1 MKMKFYQSI
10 KFRLM
15 MMTLCVC
22 VFMGGL
28 INFYSI
34 HQSRLSYKRLAW
46 NYMEDLAL
54 AYGRQ
59 VENLLGQ
66 GGSFDSGALE
76 HILMNA
82 NLEGVESSYT
92 YIVDS
97 EGNMLY
103 HPNKDK
109 IGKSVENVIVKGYIQ
124 DLKSGIKHDTGVV
137 EYDYNGSIKY
147 AACYT
152 DGNGRFILVVSA
164 DDDDVL
170 KDSASLIVKVTA
182 ISLIIGMAA
191 IVVVFIFIRKIV
203 APLSYAANAVEELA
217 ALDFRVKNERQE
229 RRFAGLKD
237 EVGNIMR
244 AVLKLRGELT
254 AVVTELKNQSGNLFE
269 QSDSLSKSASD
280 TMNNMKDTDRAV
292 DEMANGATMLAQE
305 TQSASENVIEIGN
318 MIDKVNDNT
327 EELAKDADNMKELG
341 ENAENILRQLIA
353 GQKEMVTH
361 IGVVNDKTHEANK
374 AAGKISEVVNLITE
388 IASQTN
394 LLSLNAS
401 IEAARAGEAGRGFAV
416 VAENIK
422 QLAEQTTSSAA
433 DIQDII
439 HDLEQKSGET
449 VEKTEA
455 VNNIV
460 NKQSEDMKQT
470 ADILNQVI
478 TGITGLIDK
487 IDSIAVSVANMDK
500 SKENVVDVIGNL
512 SSVSQENAASTE
524 ETSASTTMAME
535 TAKKIADEAVK
546 LKDIAQELED
556 RMKQFK
562 KKLSQ
567 SELAD
572 IVGTTRQTITSIE
585 VEKYTASLVLAYKIA
600 HYFGLTIEEVFDF
613 GDIDDEE

>member
-1 MKMKFYQSI
+1 
-10 KFRLM
+10 
-15 MMTLCVC
+15 
-22 VFMGGL
+22 MGGL
-28 INFYSI
+28 ISFYSI

-46 NYMEDLAL
+46 NYMEDIAL

-109 IGKSVENVIVKGYIQ
+109 IGKSVENVVVKGYIQ

-152 DGNGRFILVVSA
+152 EGNGRFILVVSA
-164 DDDDVL
+164 DDNDVL

-182 ISLIIGMAA
+182 ISLLIGMAA

-203 APLSYAANAVEELA
+203 APLSYATNAVEELA
-217 ALDFRVKNERQE
+217 ALDFRVKNEQQE

-487 IDSIAVSVANMDK
+487 IDSIAVSVENMDK

-535 TAKKIADEAVK
+535 TVKKIADEAVN

-556 RMKQFK
+556 RMKQFII
-562 KKLSQ
+562 Q
-567 SELAD
+567 
-572 IVGTTRQTITSIE
+572 
-585 VEKYTASLVLAYKIA
+585 
-600 HYFGLTIEEVFDF
+600 
-613 GDIDDEE
+613 

>member
-46 NYMEDLAL
+46 NYMEDIAL

-280 TMNNMKDTDRAV
+280 TMNNMKDTDRTV

-556 RMKQFK
+556 RMKQFII
-562 KKLSQ
+562 Q
-567 SELAD
+567 
-572 IVGTTRQTITSIE
+572 
-585 VEKYTASLVLAYKIA
+585 
-600 HYFGLTIEEVFDF
+600 
-613 GDIDDEE
+613 

>member
-46 NYMEDLAL
+46 NYMEDIAL

-109 IGKSVENVIVKGYIQ
+109 IGKSVENVVVKGYIQ

-152 DGNGRFILVVSA
+152 DENGRFILVVSA

-170 KDSASLIVKVTA
+170 RDSASLIVKVTA
-182 ISLIIGMAA
+182 ISLLIGMAA

-203 APLSYAANAVEELA
+203 APLSYATNAVEELA
-217 ALDFRVKNERQE
+217 ALDFRVKNEQQE

-439 HDLEQKSGET
+439 HDLEQKSDET

-535 TAKKIADEAVK
+535 TVKKIADEAVN

-556 RMKQFK
+556 RMKQFII
-562 KKLSQ
+562 Q
-567 SELAD
+567 
-572 IVGTTRQTITSIE
+572 
-585 VEKYTASLVLAYKIA
+585 
-600 HYFGLTIEEVFDF
+600 
-613 GDIDDEE
+613 

>member
-46 NYMEDLAL
+46 NYMEDIAL

-217 ALDFRVKNERQE
+217 ALDFRVKNEQQE

-254 AVVTELKNQSGNLFE
+254 AVVTDLKNQSGNLFE
-269 QSDSLSKSASD
+269 QSASLSKSASD

-439 HDLEQKSGET
+439 HDLEQKSDET

-487 IDSIAVSVANMDK
+487 IDSIAVSVENMDK

-535 TAKKIADEAVK
+535 TVKKIADEAVN

-556 RMKQFK
+556 RMKQFII
-562 KKLSQ
+562 Q
-567 SELAD
+567 
-572 IVGTTRQTITSIE
+572 
-585 VEKYTASLVLAYKIA
+585 
-600 HYFGLTIEEVFDF
+600 
-613 GDIDDEE
+613 

>member
-1 MKMKFYQSI
+1 
-10 KFRLM
+10 
-15 MMTLCVC
+15 
-22 VFMGGL
+22 MGGL

-34 HQSRLSYKRLAW
+34 HQSRVSYKRLAW
-46 NYMEDLAL
+46 NYMEDIAL

-59 VENLLGQ
+59 VENLLDQ
-66 GGSFDSGALE
+66 GGSLDSGVLE

-109 IGKSVENVIVKGYIQ
+109 IGKSVENVIVKSYIQ
-124 DLKSGIKHDTGVV
+124 DLKSGIKHDTYVV

-152 DGNGRFILVVSA
+152 DENGRFILVVSA

-170 KDSASLIVKVTA
+170 RDSASLIVKVTA
-182 ISLIIGMAA
+182 ISLLIGMAA

-203 APLSYAANAVEELA
+203 APLSYATNAVEELA

-535 TAKKIADEAVK
+535 TVKKIADEAVN

-556 RMKQFK
+556 RMKQFII
-562 KKLSQ
+562 Q
-567 SELAD
+567 
-572 IVGTTRQTITSIE
+572 
-585 VEKYTASLVLAYKIA
+585 
-600 HYFGLTIEEVFDF
+600 
-613 GDIDDEE
+613 

>member
-46 NYMEDLAL
+46 NYMEDIAL

-487 IDSIAVSVANMDK
+487 IDSIAVSVGNMDK

-556 RMKQFK
+556 RMKQFII
-562 KKLSQ
+562 Q
-567 SELAD
+567 
-572 IVGTTRQTITSIE
+572 
-585 VEKYTASLVLAYKIA
+585 
-600 HYFGLTIEEVFDF
+600 
-613 GDIDDEE
+613 

>member
-1 MKMKFYQSI
+1 MKIVVLGGRQDENEVLPVDKIQTDDDDI
-10 KFRLM
+10 
-15 MMTLCVC
+15 VC

-34 HQSRLSYKRLAW
+34 HQSRVSYKRLAW
-46 NYMEDLAL
+46 NYMEDIAL

-66 GGSFDSGALE
+66 GGSFDSDALE

-109 IGKSVENVIVKGYIQ
+109 IGKSVENVVVKGYIQ

-152 DGNGRFILVVSA
+152 DENGRFILVVSA
-164 DDDDVL
+164 DDNDVL

-182 ISLIIGMAA
+182 ISLLIGMAA
-191 IVVVFIFIRKIV
+191 IVVVFILIRKIV
-203 APLSYAANAVEELA
+203 APLSYATNAVEELA
-217 ALDFRVKNERQE
+217 ALDFRVKNEQQE

-254 AVVTELKNQSGNLFE
+254 AVVTDLKNQSGNLFE
-269 QSDSLSKSASD
+269 QSASLSKSASD

-374 AAGKISEVVNLITE
+374 AAGKISEVVKLITE

-439 HDLEQKSGET
+439 HDLEQKSDET

-487 IDSIAVSVANMDK
+487 IDSIAVSVENMDK

-535 TAKKIADEAVK
+535 TVKKISDEAVK

-556 RMKQFK
+556 RMKQFII
-562 KKLSQ
+562 Q
-567 SELAD
+567 
-572 IVGTTRQTITSIE
+572 
-585 VEKYTASLVLAYKIA
+585 
-600 HYFGLTIEEVFDF
+600 
-613 GDIDDEE
+613 

>member
-1 MKMKFYQSI
+1 
-10 KFRLM
+10 
-15 MMTLCVC
+15 
-22 VFMGGL
+22 
-28 INFYSI
+28 
-34 HQSRLSYKRLAW
+34 
-46 NYMEDLAL
+46 
-54 AYGRQ
+54 
-59 VENLLGQ
+59 
-66 GGSFDSGALE
+66 
-76 HILMNA
+76 
-82 NLEGVESSYT
+82 
-92 YIVDS
+92 
-97 EGNMLY
+97 
-103 HPNKDK
+103 
-109 IGKSVENVIVKGYIQ
+109 
-124 DLKSGIKHDTGVV
+124 
-137 EYDYNGSIKY
+137 
-147 AACYT
+147 
-152 DGNGRFILVVSA
+152 
-164 DDDDVL
+164 
-170 KDSASLIVKVTA
+170 
-182 ISLIIGMAA
+182 
-191 IVVVFIFIRKIV
+191 
-203 APLSYAANAVEELA
+203 
-217 ALDFRVKNERQE
+217 
-229 RRFAGLKD
+229 
-237 EVGNIMR
+237 
-244 AVLKLRGELT
+244 
-254 AVVTELKNQSGNLFE
+254 
-269 QSDSLSKSASD
+269 
-280 TMNNMKDTDRAV
+280 MNNMKDTDRAV

-305 TQSASENVIEIGN
+305 TQSASDNIIEIGN

-374 AAGKISEVVNLITE
+374 AAGKISEVVNLITD

-535 TAKKIADEAVK
+535 TAKKIADEAVN
-546 LKDIAQELED
+546 LRDIAQELED
-556 RMKQFK
+556 RMKQFII
-562 KKLSQ
+562 Q
-567 SELAD
+567 
-572 IVGTTRQTITSIE
+572 
-585 VEKYTASLVLAYKIA
+585 
-600 HYFGLTIEEVFDF
+600 
-613 GDIDDEE
+613 

>member
-1 MKMKFYQSI
+1 
-10 KFRLM
+10 
-15 MMTLCVC
+15 
-22 VFMGGL
+22 MGGL

-46 NYMEDLAL
+46 NYMEDIAL

-556 RMKQFK
+556 RMKQFII
-562 KKLSQ
+562 Q
-567 SELAD
+567 
-572 IVGTTRQTITSIE
+572 
-585 VEKYTASLVLAYKIA
+585 
-600 HYFGLTIEEVFDF
+600 
-613 GDIDDEE
+613 

>member
-10 KFRLM
+10 KFRLL

-28 INFYSI
+28 ISFYSI

-46 NYMEDLAL
+46 NYMEDIAL

-109 IGKSVENVIVKGYIQ
+109 IGKSVENVVVNGYIQ

-152 DGNGRFILVVSA
+152 EGNGRFILVVSA
-164 DDDDVL
+164 DDNDVL

-182 ISLIIGMAA
+182 ISLLIGMAA

-203 APLSYAANAVEELA
+203 APLSYATNAVEELA
-217 ALDFRVKNERQE
+217 ALDFRVKNEQQE

-556 RMKQFK
+556 RMKQFII
-562 KKLSQ
+562 Q
-567 SELAD
+567 
-572 IVGTTRQTITSIE
+572 
-585 VEKYTASLVLAYKIA
+585 
-600 HYFGLTIEEVFDF
+600 
-613 GDIDDEE
+613 

>member
-46 NYMEDLAL
+46 NYMEDIAL

-109 IGKSVENVIVKGYIQ
+109 IGKSVENVVVKGYIQ

-152 DGNGRFILVVSA
+152 DENGRFILVVSA

-170 KDSASLIVKVTA
+170 RDSASLIVKVTA
-182 ISLIIGMAA
+182 ISLLIGMAA

-203 APLSYAANAVEELA
+203 APLSYATNAVEELA
-217 ALDFRVKNERQE
+217 ALDFRVKNEQQE
-229 RRFAGLKD
+229 HRFAGLKD

-439 HDLEQKSGET
+439 HDLEQKSDET

-535 TAKKIADEAVK
+535 TVKKIADEAVN

-556 RMKQFK
+556 RMKQFII
-562 KKLSQ
+562 Q
-567 SELAD
+567 
-572 IVGTTRQTITSIE
+572 
-585 VEKYTASLVLAYKIA
+585 
-600 HYFGLTIEEVFDF
+600 
-613 GDIDDEE
+613 

>member
-22 VFMGGL
+22 VLMGGL

-34 HQSRLSYKRLAW
+34 HQSRLSYKRLAC
-46 NYMEDLAL
+46 NYMDDIAL

-59 VENLLGQ
+59 VENLLDQ
-66 GGSFDSGALE
+66 GGSLDSGVLE

-109 IGKSVENVIVKGYIQ
+109 IGKSVENVIVKSYIQ
-124 DLKSGIKHDTGVV
+124 DLKSGIKHDTYVV

-152 DGNGRFILVVSA
+152 DENGRFILVVSA

-170 KDSASLIVKVTA
+170 RDSASLIVKVTA
-182 ISLIIGMAA
+182 ISLLIGMAA

-203 APLSYAANAVEELA
+203 APLSYATNAVEELA
-217 ALDFRVKNERQE
+217 ALDFRVKNEQQE

-439 HDLEQKSGET
+439 HDLEQKSDET

-535 TAKKIADEAVK
+535 TVKKIADEAVN

-556 RMKQFK
+556 RMKQFII
-562 KKLSQ
+562 Q
-567 SELAD
+567 
-572 IVGTTRQTITSIE
+572 
-585 VEKYTASLVLAYKIA
+585 
-600 HYFGLTIEEVFDF
+600 
-613 GDIDDEE
+613 

>member
-28 INFYSI
+28 ISFYSI
-34 HQSRLSYKRLAW
+34 HQSRVSYKRLAW
-46 NYMEDLAL
+46 NYMVDIAL

-59 VENLLGQ
+59 VENLLDQ
-66 GGSFDSGALE
+66 GGSLDSGVLE

-109 IGKSVENVIVKGYIQ
+109 IGKSVENVIVKSYIQ

-556 RMKQFK
+556 RMKQFII
-562 KKLSQ
+562 Q
-567 SELAD
+567 
-572 IVGTTRQTITSIE
+572 
-585 VEKYTASLVLAYKIA
+585 
-600 HYFGLTIEEVFDF
+600 
-613 GDIDDEE
+613 

>member
-28 INFYSI
+28 ISFYSI

-46 NYMEDLAL
+46 NYMVDIAL

-59 VENLLGQ
+59 VENLLDQ
-66 GGSFDSGALE
+66 GGSLDSGVLE

-217 ALDFRVKNERQE
+217 TLDFRVKNERQE

-269 QSDSLSKSASD
+269 QSASLSKSASD

-439 HDLEQKSGET
+439 HDLEQKSDKT

-487 IDSIAVSVANMDK
+487 IDSIAVSVENMDK

-535 TAKKIADEAVK
+535 TVKKIADEAVN

-556 RMKQFK
+556 RMKQFII
-562 KKLSQ
+562 Q
-567 SELAD
+567 
-572 IVGTTRQTITSIE
+572 
-585 VEKYTASLVLAYKIA
+585 
-600 HYFGLTIEEVFDF
+600 
-613 GDIDDEE
+613 

>member
-46 NYMEDLAL
+46 NYMEDIAL

-109 IGKSVENVIVKGYIQ
+109 IGKSVENVVVKGYIQ

-152 DGNGRFILVVSA
+152 DENGRFILVVSA
-164 DDDDVL
+164 DDNDVL

-182 ISLIIGMAA
+182 ISLLIGMAA

-203 APLSYAANAVEELA
+203 APLSYATNAVEELA
-217 ALDFRVKNERQE
+217 ALDFRVKNEQQE

-254 AVVTELKNQSGNLFE
+254 AVVTNLKNQSGNLFE
-269 QSDSLSKSASD
+269 QSASLSKSASD

-361 IGVVNDKTHEANK
+361 IGVVNDKTNEANK

-439 HDLEQKSGET
+439 HDLEQKSDET

-487 IDSIAVSVANMDK
+487 IDSIAVSVENMDK

-535 TAKKIADEAVK
+535 TVKKIADEAVK

-556 RMKQFK
+556 RMKQFII
-562 KKLSQ
+562 Q
-567 SELAD
+567 
-572 IVGTTRQTITSIE
+572 
-585 VEKYTASLVLAYKIA
+585 
-600 HYFGLTIEEVFDF
+600 
-613 GDIDDEE
+613 

>member
-28 INFYSI
+28 ISFYSI

-46 NYMEDLAL
+46 NYMEDIAL

-59 VENLLGQ
+59 VENLLDQ
-66 GGSFDSGALE
+66 GGSLDSGILE

-109 IGKSVENVIVKGYIQ
+109 IGKSVENVIVKSYIQ

-152 DGNGRFILVVSA
+152 DENGRFILVVSA

-170 KDSASLIVKVTA
+170 RDSASLIVKVTA
-182 ISLIIGMAA
+182 ISLLIGMAA

-203 APLSYAANAVEELA
+203 APLSYATNAVEELA
-217 ALDFRVKNERQE
+217 ALDFRVKNEQQE

-305 TQSASENVIEIGN
+305 TQSASENVIEIGT

-556 RMKQFK
+556 RMKQFII
-562 KKLSQ
+562 Q
-567 SELAD
+567 
-572 IVGTTRQTITSIE
+572 
-585 VEKYTASLVLAYKIA
+585 
-600 HYFGLTIEEVFDF
+600 
-613 GDIDDEE
+613 

>member
-1 MKMKFYQSI
+1 
-10 KFRLM
+10 
-15 MMTLCVC
+15 
-22 VFMGGL
+22 MGGL

-46 NYMEDLAL
+46 NYMEDIAL

-109 IGKSVENVIVKGYIQ
+109 MGKSVENVVVKGYIQ

-152 DGNGRFILVVSA
+152 DENGRFILVVSA

-170 KDSASLIVKVTA
+170 RDSASLIVKVTA
-182 ISLIIGMAA
+182 ISLLIGMAA

-203 APLSYAANAVEELA
+203 APLSYATNAVEELA

-556 RMKQFK
+556 RMKQFII
-562 KKLSQ
+562 Q
-567 SELAD
+567 
-572 IVGTTRQTITSIE
+572 
-585 VEKYTASLVLAYKIA
+585 
-600 HYFGLTIEEVFDF
+600 
-613 GDIDDEE
+613 

>member
-46 NYMEDLAL
+46 NYMEDIAL

-109 IGKSVENVIVKGYIQ
+109 IGKSVENVVVKGYIQ

-152 DGNGRFILVVSA
+152 DENGRFILVVSA
-164 DDDDVL
+164 DDNDVL

-182 ISLIIGMAA
+182 ISLLIGMAA

-203 APLSYAANAVEELA
+203 APLSYATNAVEELA
-217 ALDFRVKNERQE
+217 ALDFRVKNEQQE

-254 AVVTELKNQSGNLFE
+254 AVVTDLKNQSGNLFE
-269 QSDSLSKSASD
+269 QSASLSKSASD

-374 AAGKISEVVNLITE
+374 AAGKISEVVKLITE

-535 TAKKIADEAVK
+535 TVKKIADEAVK

-556 RMKQFK
+556 RMKQFII
-562 KKLSQ
+562 Q
-567 SELAD
+567 
-572 IVGTTRQTITSIE
+572 
-585 VEKYTASLVLAYKIA
+585 
-600 HYFGLTIEEVFDF
+600 
-613 GDIDDEE
+613 

>member
-46 NYMEDLAL
+46 NYMEDIAL

-66 GGSFDSGALE
+66 GGSLDSGVLE

-152 DGNGRFILVVSA
+152 DENGRFILVVSA

-170 KDSASLIVKVTA
+170 RDSASLIVKVTA
-182 ISLIIGMAA
+182 ISLLIGMAA

-203 APLSYAANAVEELA
+203 APLSYATNAVEELA
-217 ALDFRVKNERQE
+217 ALDFRVKNEQQE

-439 HDLEQKSGET
+439 HDLEQKSDET

-535 TAKKIADEAVK
+535 TVKKIADEAVN

-556 RMKQFK
+556 RMKQFII
-562 KKLSQ
+562 Q
-567 SELAD
+567 
-572 IVGTTRQTITSIE
+572 
-585 VEKYTASLVLAYKIA
+585 
-600 HYFGLTIEEVFDF
+600 
-613 GDIDDEE
+613 

>member
-22 VFMGGL
+22 VLMGGL

-46 NYMEDLAL
+46 NYMEDIAL

-203 APLSYAANAVEELA
+203 PPLSYAANAVEELA

-556 RMKQFK
+556 RMKQFII
-562 KKLSQ
+562 Q
-567 SELAD
+567 
-572 IVGTTRQTITSIE
+572 
-585 VEKYTASLVLAYKIA
+585 
-600 HYFGLTIEEVFDF
+600 
-613 GDIDDEE
+613 

>member
-46 NYMEDLAL
+46 NYMEDIAL

-109 IGKSVENVIVKGYIQ
+109 IGKSVENVVVKGYIQ

-152 DGNGRFILVVSA
+152 DENGRFILVVSA
-164 DDDDVL
+164 DDHDVL

-182 ISLIIGMAA
+182 ISLLIGMAA

-203 APLSYAANAVEELA
+203 APLSYATNAVEELA
-217 ALDFRVKNERQE
+217 ALDFRVKNEQQE

-524 ETSASTTMAME
+524 ETSASTIMAME
-535 TAKKIADEAVK
+535 TAKKIADEAVN
-546 LKDIAQELED
+546 LRDIAQELED
-556 RMKQFK
+556 RMKQFII
-562 KKLSQ
+562 Q
-567 SELAD
+567 
-572 IVGTTRQTITSIE
+572 
-585 VEKYTASLVLAYKIA
+585 
-600 HYFGLTIEEVFDF
+600 
-613 GDIDDEE
+613 

>member
-1 MKMKFYQSI
+1 
-10 KFRLM
+10 
-15 MMTLCVC
+15 
-22 VFMGGL
+22 MGGL

-34 HQSRLSYKRLAW
+34 HQSRLSYKRLAC
-46 NYMEDLAL
+46 NYMDDIAL

-59 VENLLGQ
+59 VENLLDQ
-66 GGSFDSGALE
+66 GGSLDSGVLE

-109 IGKSVENVIVKGYIQ
+109 IGKSVENVIVKSYIQ
-124 DLKSGIKHDTGVV
+124 DLKSGIKHDTYVV

-152 DGNGRFILVVSA
+152 DENGRFILVVSA

-170 KDSASLIVKVTA
+170 RDSASLIVRVTA
-182 ISLIIGMAA
+182 ISLLIGMAA

-203 APLSYAANAVEELA
+203 APLSYATNAVEELA
-217 ALDFRVKNERQE
+217 ALDFRVKNEQQE

-439 HDLEQKSGET
+439 HDLEQKSDET

-535 TAKKIADEAVK
+535 TVKKIADEAVN

-556 RMKQFK
+556 RMKQFII
-562 KKLSQ
+562 Q
-567 SELAD
+567 
-572 IVGTTRQTITSIE
+572 
-585 VEKYTASLVLAYKIA
+585 
-600 HYFGLTIEEVFDF
+600 
-613 GDIDDEE
+613 

>member
-46 NYMEDLAL
+46 NYMEDIAL

-109 IGKSVENVIVKGYIQ
+109 IGKSVENVVVKGYIQ

-152 DGNGRFILVVSA
+152 EGNGRFILVVSA

-170 KDSASLIVKVTA
+170 RDSASLIVKVTA
-182 ISLIIGMAA
+182 ISLLIGMAA

-203 APLSYAANAVEELA
+203 APLSYATNAVEELA
-217 ALDFRVKNERQE
+217 ALDFRVKNEQQE

-254 AVVTELKNQSGNLFE
+254 AVVTDLKNQSGNLFE
-269 QSDSLSKSASD
+269 QSASLSKSASD

-455 VNNIV
+455 VNKIV

-487 IDSIAVSVANMDK
+487 IDSIAASVENMDK

-535 TAKKIADEAVK
+535 TVKKIADEAVN

-556 RMKQFK
+556 RMKQFII
-562 KKLSQ
+562 Q
-567 SELAD
+567 
-572 IVGTTRQTITSIE
+572 
-585 VEKYTASLVLAYKIA
+585 
-600 HYFGLTIEEVFDF
+600 
-613 GDIDDEE
+613 

>member
-34 HQSRLSYKRLAW
+34 HRSRVSYKQLAW
-46 NYMEDLAL
+46 NYMEDIAL

-103 HPNKDK
+103 HPNRDK
-109 IGKSVENVIVKGYIQ
+109 IGKSVENVVVKSYIQ

-152 DGNGRFILVVSA
+152 DENGRFILVVSA
-164 DDDDVL
+164 DDNDVL
-170 KDSASLIVKVTA
+170 KDSVSLIVKVTA
-182 ISLIIGMAA
+182 ISLLIGMAA

-203 APLSYAANAVEELA
+203 APLSYATNAVEELA
-217 ALDFRVKNERQE
+217 ALDFRVKNEQQE

-237 EVGNIMR
+237 EVGNIMG

-254 AVVTELKNQSGNLFE
+254 AVVTDLKNQSGNLFK

-374 AAGKISEVVNLITE
+374 AAGKISEVVKLITE

-449 VEKTEA
+449 VEKAEA

-487 IDSIAVSVANMDK
+487 IDSIAVSVENMDK

-535 TAKKIADEAVK
+535 TVKKIADEAVN

-556 RMKQFK
+556 RMKQFII
-562 KKLSQ
+562 Q
-567 SELAD
+567 
-572 IVGTTRQTITSIE
+572 
-585 VEKYTASLVLAYKIA
+585 
-600 HYFGLTIEEVFDF
+600 
-613 GDIDDEE
+613 

>member
-34 HQSRLSYKRLAW
+34 HQSRLSYKRLAR
-46 NYMEDLAL
+46 NYMEDIAL

-556 RMKQFK
+556 RMKQFII
-562 KKLSQ
+562 Q
-567 SELAD
+567 
-572 IVGTTRQTITSIE
+572 
-585 VEKYTASLVLAYKIA
+585 
-600 HYFGLTIEEVFDF
+600 
-613 GDIDDEE
+613 

>member
-191 IVVVFIFIRKIV
+191 IVVVFFFIRKIV

-556 RMKQFK
+556 RMKQFII
-562 KKLSQ
+562 Q
-567 SELAD
+567 
-572 IVGTTRQTITSIE
+572 
-585 VEKYTASLVLAYKIA
+585 
-600 HYFGLTIEEVFDF
+600 
-613 GDIDDEE
+613 

>member
-46 NYMEDLAL
+46 NYMEDIAL

-109 IGKSVENVIVKGYIQ
+109 IGKSVENVVVKGYIQ

-152 DGNGRFILVVSA
+152 EGNGRFILVVSA
-164 DDDDVL
+164 DDNDVL

-182 ISLIIGMAA
+182 ISLLIGMAA

-203 APLSYAANAVEELA
+203 APLSYATNAVEELA
-217 ALDFRVKNERQE
+217 ALDFRVKNEQQ

-254 AVVTELKNQSGNLFE
+254 AVVTDLKNQSGNLFE
-269 QSDSLSKSASD
+269 QSASLSKSASD

-439 HDLEQKSGET
+439 HDLEQKSDET

-487 IDSIAVSVANMDK
+487 IDSIAVSVENMDK

-535 TAKKIADEAVK
+535 TVKKIADEAVK

-556 RMKQFK
+556 RMKQFII
-562 KKLSQ
+562 Q
-567 SELAD
+567 
-572 IVGTTRQTITSIE
+572 
-585 VEKYTASLVLAYKIA
+585 
-600 HYFGLTIEEVFDF
+600 
-613 GDIDDEE
+613 

>member
-1 MKMKFYQSI
+1 
-10 KFRLM
+10 

-46 NYMEDLAL
+46 NYMEDIAL

-470 ADILNQVI
+470 SDILNQVI

-535 TAKKIADEAVK
+535 TAKKIADEAVN

-556 RMKQFK
+556 RMKQFII
-562 KKLSQ
+562 Q
-567 SELAD
+567 
-572 IVGTTRQTITSIE
+572 
-585 VEKYTASLVLAYKIA
+585 
-600 HYFGLTIEEVFDF
+600 
-613 GDIDDEE
+613 

>member
-46 NYMEDLAL
+46 NYMEDIAL

-109 IGKSVENVIVKGYIQ
+109 IGKSVENVVVKGYIQ

-152 DGNGRFILVVSA
+152 DENGRFILVVSA
-164 DDDDVL
+164 DDNDVL

-182 ISLIIGMAA
+182 ISLLIGMAA

-203 APLSYAANAVEELA
+203 APLSYATNAVEELA
-217 ALDFRVKNERQE
+217 ALDFRVKNEQQE

-254 AVVTELKNQSGNLFE
+254 AVVTNLKNQSGNLFE
-269 QSDSLSKSASD
+269 QSASLSKSASD

-449 VEKTEA
+449 VDIQEA

-487 IDSIAVSVANMDK
+487 IDSIAVSVENMDK

-535 TAKKIADEAVK
+535 TAKKIADEAVN
-546 LKDIAQELED
+546 LRDIAQELED
-556 RMKQFK
+556 RMKQFII
-562 KKLSQ
+562 Q
-567 SELAD
+567 
-572 IVGTTRQTITSIE
+572 
-585 VEKYTASLVLAYKIA
+585 
-600 HYFGLTIEEVFDF
+600 
-613 GDIDDEE
+613 

>member
-46 NYMEDLAL
+46 NYMEDIAL

-388 IASQTN
+388 IASQIN

-470 ADILNQVI
+470 SDILNQV
-478 TGITGLIDK
+478 ITGLIDK

-535 TAKKIADEAVK
+535 TAKKIADEAVN

-556 RMKQFK
+556 RMKQFII
-562 KKLSQ
+562 Q
-567 SELAD
+567 
-572 IVGTTRQTITSIE
+572 
-585 VEKYTASLVLAYKIA
+585 
-600 HYFGLTIEEVFDF
+600 
-613 GDIDDEE
+613 

>member
-1 MKMKFYQSI
+1 MDWCINIKKPVIRNEAMKIVVLGGRQDENEVLPVDKIQTDDDDI
-10 KFRLM
+10 
-15 MMTLCVC
+15 VC

-34 HQSRLSYKRLAW
+34 HQSRVSYKRLAW
-46 NYMEDLAL
+46 NYMEDIAL

-109 IGKSVENVIVKGYIQ
+109 IGKSVENVVVKGYIQ

-152 DGNGRFILVVSA
+152 DENGRFILVVSA
-164 DDDDVL
+164 DDNDVL

-182 ISLIIGMAA
+182 ISLLIGMAA
-191 IVVVFIFIRKIV
+191 IVVVFILIRKIV
-203 APLSYAANAVEELA
+203 APLSYATNAVEELA
-217 ALDFRVKNERQE
+217 ALDFRVKNEQQE

-254 AVVTELKNQSGNLFE
+254 AVVTDLKNQSGNLFE
-269 QSDSLSKSASD
+269 QSASLSKSASD

-305 TQSASENVIEIGN
+305 TQSASDNIIEIGN

-374 AAGKISEVVNLITE
+374 AAGKISEVVNLITD

-535 TAKKIADEAVK
+535 TAKKIADEAVN
-546 LKDIAQELED
+546 LRDIAQELED
-556 RMKQFK
+556 RMKQFII
-562 KKLSQ
+562 Q
-567 SELAD
+567 
-572 IVGTTRQTITSIE
+572 
-585 VEKYTASLVLAYKIA
+585 
-600 HYFGLTIEEVFDF
+600 
-613 GDIDDEE
+613 

>member
-46 NYMEDLAL
+46 NYMEDIAL

-66 GGSFDSGALE
+66 GGSFDSGVLE

-556 RMKQFK
+556 RMKQFII
-562 KKLSQ
+562 Q
-567 SELAD
+567 
-572 IVGTTRQTITSIE
+572 
-585 VEKYTASLVLAYKIA
+585 
-600 HYFGLTIEEVFDF
+600 
-613 GDIDDEE
+613 

>member
-46 NYMEDLAL
+46 NYMEDIAL

-280 TMNNMKDTDRAV
+280 TMNNMKDTDRVV

-470 ADILNQVI
+470 SDILNQVI

-535 TAKKIADEAVK
+535 TAKKIADEAVN

-556 RMKQFK
+556 RMKQFII
-562 KKLSQ
+562 Q
-567 SELAD
+567 
-572 IVGTTRQTITSIE
+572 
-585 VEKYTASLVLAYKIA
+585 
-600 HYFGLTIEEVFDF
+600 
-613 GDIDDEE
+613 

>member
-1 MKMKFYQSI
+1 M
-10 KFRLM
+10 
-15 MMTLCVC
+15 
-22 VFMGGL
+22 
-28 INFYSI
+28 
-34 HQSRLSYKRLAW
+34 
-46 NYMEDLAL
+46 
-54 AYGRQ
+54 
-59 VENLLGQ
+59 
-66 GGSFDSGALE
+66 
-76 HILMNA
+76 
-82 NLEGVESSYT
+82 
-92 YIVDS
+92 
-97 EGNMLY
+97 
-103 HPNKDK
+103 P
-109 IGKSVENVIVKGYIQ
+109 
-124 DLKSGIKHDTGVV
+124 
-137 EYDYNGSIKY
+137 
-147 AACYT
+147 
-152 DGNGRFILVVSA
+152 
-164 DDDDVL
+164 
-170 KDSASLIVKVTA
+170 
-182 ISLIIGMAA
+182 II
-191 IVVVFIFIRKIV
+191 
-203 APLSYAANAVEELA
+203 
-217 ALDFRVKNERQE
+217 
-229 RRFAGLKD
+229 
-237 EVGNIMR
+237 
-244 AVLKLRGELT
+244 
-254 AVVTELKNQSGNLFE
+254 
-269 QSDSLSKSASD
+269 
-280 TMNNMKDTDRAV
+280 
-292 DEMANGATMLAQE
+292 
-305 TQSASENVIEIGN
+305 
-318 MIDKVNDNT
+318 
-327 EELAKDADNMKELG
+327 MKELG

-439 HDLEQKSGET
+439 HDLEQKSDET

-535 TAKKIADEAVK
+535 TVKKIADEAVN

-556 RMKQFK
+556 RMKQFII
-562 KKLSQ
+562 Q
-567 SELAD
+567 
-572 IVGTTRQTITSIE
+572 
-585 VEKYTASLVLAYKIA
+585 
-600 HYFGLTIEEVFDF
+600 
-613 GDIDDEE
+613 

>member
-34 HQSRLSYKRLAW
+34 HQSRVSYKRLAW
-46 NYMEDLAL
+46 NYMEDIAL

-66 GGSFDSGALE
+66 GGSLDSGVLE

-109 IGKSVENVIVKGYIQ
+109 IGKSVENVIVKSYIQ
-124 DLKSGIKHDTGVV
+124 DLKSGIKHDTDVV

-439 HDLEQKSGET
+439 HELEQKSGET

-535 TAKKIADEAVK
+535 TVKKIADEAVN

-556 RMKQFK
+556 RMKQFII
-562 KKLSQ
+562 Q
-567 SELAD
+567 
-572 IVGTTRQTITSIE
+572 
-585 VEKYTASLVLAYKIA
+585 
-600 HYFGLTIEEVFDF
+600 
-613 GDIDDEE
+613 

>member
-109 IGKSVENVIVKGYIQ
+109 IGKSVENVIVKSYIQ

-182 ISLIIGMAA
+182 ISLLIGMAA

-556 RMKQFK
+556 RMKQFII
-562 KKLSQ
+562 Q
-567 SELAD
+567 
-572 IVGTTRQTITSIE
+572 
-585 VEKYTASLVLAYKIA
+585 
-600 HYFGLTIEEVFDF
+600 
-613 GDIDDEE
+613 

>member
-46 NYMEDLAL
+46 NYMDDIAL

-217 ALDFRVKNERQE
+217 ALDFRVKNEQQE

-244 AVLKLRGELT
+244 AVLKLRGELI

-556 RMKQFK
+556 RMKQFII
-562 KKLSQ
+562 Q
-567 SELAD
+567 
-572 IVGTTRQTITSIE
+572 
-585 VEKYTASLVLAYKIA
+585 
-600 HYFGLTIEEVFDF
+600 
-613 GDIDDEE
+613 

>member
-22 VFMGGL
+22 VLIGGL

-46 NYMEDLAL
+46 NYMEDIAL

-229 RRFAGLKD
+229 RRVAGLKD

-556 RMKQFK
+556 RMKQFII
-562 KKLSQ
+562 Q
-567 SELAD
+567 
-572 IVGTTRQTITSIE
+572 
-585 VEKYTASLVLAYKIA
+585 
-600 HYFGLTIEEVFDF
+600 
-613 GDIDDEE
+613 

>member
-34 HQSRLSYKRLAW
+34 HQSRVSYKRLAW
-46 NYMEDLAL
+46 NYMEDIAL

-97 EGNMLY
+97 DGNMLY
-103 HPNKDK
+103 HPNRDK
-109 IGKSVENVIVKGYIQ
+109 IGKSVENVVVKSYIQ

-152 DGNGRFILVVSA
+152 DENGRFILVVSA

-170 KDSASLIVKVTA
+170 RDSTSLIVKVTA
-182 ISLIIGMAA
+182 ISLLIGMAA

-217 ALDFRVKNERQE
+217 ALDFRVKNEQQE

-254 AVVTELKNQSGNLFE
+254 AVVTDLKNQSGNLFE

-292 DEMANGATMLAQE
+292 DEMANGATLLAQE

-388 IASQTN
+388 IAGQTN

-487 IDSIAVSVANMDK
+487 IDSIAVSVENMDK

-535 TAKKIADEAVK
+535 TVKKIADEAVN

-556 RMKQFK
+556 RMKQFII
-562 KKLSQ
+562 Q
-567 SELAD
+567 
-572 IVGTTRQTITSIE
+572 
-585 VEKYTASLVLAYKIA
+585 
-600 HYFGLTIEEVFDF
+600 
-613 GDIDDEE
+613 

>member
-1 MKMKFYQSI
+1 M
-10 KFRLM
+10 
-15 MMTLCVC
+15 
-22 VFMGGL
+22 
-28 INFYSI
+28 
-34 HQSRLSYKRLAW
+34 
-46 NYMEDLAL
+46 
-54 AYGRQ
+54 
-59 VENLLGQ
+59 
-66 GGSFDSGALE
+66 
-76 HILMNA
+76 
-82 NLEGVESSYT
+82 
-92 YIVDS
+92 
-97 EGNMLY
+97 
-103 HPNKDK
+103 P
-109 IGKSVENVIVKGYIQ
+109 
-124 DLKSGIKHDTGVV
+124 
-137 EYDYNGSIKY
+137 
-147 AACYT
+147 
-152 DGNGRFILVVSA
+152 
-164 DDDDVL
+164 
-170 KDSASLIVKVTA
+170 
-182 ISLIIGMAA
+182 II
-191 IVVVFIFIRKIV
+191 
-203 APLSYAANAVEELA
+203 
-217 ALDFRVKNERQE
+217 
-229 RRFAGLKD
+229 
-237 EVGNIMR
+237 
-244 AVLKLRGELT
+244 
-254 AVVTELKNQSGNLFE
+254 
-269 QSDSLSKSASD
+269 
-280 TMNNMKDTDRAV
+280 
-292 DEMANGATMLAQE
+292 
-305 TQSASENVIEIGN
+305 
-318 MIDKVNDNT
+318 
-327 EELAKDADNMKELG
+327 MKELG

-535 TAKKIADEAVK
+535 TAKKIADEAVN
-546 LKDIAQELED
+546 LRDIAQELED
-556 RMKQFK
+556 RMKQFII
-562 KKLSQ
+562 Q
-567 SELAD
+567 
-572 IVGTTRQTITSIE
+572 
-585 VEKYTASLVLAYKIA
+585 
-600 HYFGLTIEEVFDF
+600 
-613 GDIDDEE
+613 